1 MCLFEKVKGMMNG
14 INKIQ
19 LLRESQGRRVKDDVT
34 GGDRAYLEGKDGG
47 HAGVFLQALGFKI
60 WTL

>member
-1 MCLFEKVKGMMNG
+1 MNG

-60 WTL
+60 WTP